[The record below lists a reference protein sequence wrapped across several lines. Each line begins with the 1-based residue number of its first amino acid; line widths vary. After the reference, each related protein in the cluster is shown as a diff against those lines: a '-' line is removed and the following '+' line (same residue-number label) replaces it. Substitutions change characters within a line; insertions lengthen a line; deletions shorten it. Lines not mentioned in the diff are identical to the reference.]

1 MFAVKRVD
9 FAAQNEGRFS
19 DTKLKPPV
27 DWMAAL
33 RELMKGY
40 RHSGAI
46 RSVDALLYKLCDEDG
61 EAMMML
67 KHVLEWQPFSKRDD
81 GAVWRS
87 ADEWKPYTGLS
98 RSQVYNE
105 TRRARLRKA
114 GLKVWVERAM
124 GENTL
129 HFLVDAAKFTA
140 NICALLGLNYNHAL
154 LKLWDI
160 VPIEVRQPILFPQ
173 VGIPNGEARVSNGEA
188 RVSNDEIPL
197 TESTTKDTTDK
208 TTSVLLNSVS
218 LSVDEK
224 AKYGVLPADVV
235 QPIFDVWAAKKKSGA
250 LRKNSLAYLRGMLKT
265 ALKGHLEQAQVSA
278 TPQTPPLNPLPIAE
292 AEKVV
297 AADLPPAWW
306 SSAMLALELQMG
318 RMNDWVFLARMAYG
332 NCSENLVTIL
342 VPNSSL
348 WMVQRFQRNIERA
361 ITDVRSQT
369 TKVRFESREQAN
381 G

>member
-1 MFAVKRVD
+1 
-9 FAAQNEGRFS
+9 
-19 DTKLKPPV
+19 
-27 DWMAAL
+27 
-33 RELMKGY
+33 
-40 RHSGAI
+40 
-46 RSVDALLYKLCDEDG
+46 
-61 EAMMML
+61 
-67 KHVLEWQPFSKRDD
+67 
-81 GAVWRS
+81 
-87 ADEWKPYTGLS
+87 
-98 RSQVYNE
+98 
-105 TRRARLRKA
+105 
-114 GLKVWVERAM
+114 
-124 GENTL
+124 
-129 HFLVDAAKFTA
+129 
-140 NICALLGLNYNHAL
+140 
-154 LKLWDI
+154 
-160 VPIEVRQPILFPQ
+160 
-173 VGIPNGEARVSNGEA
+173 
-188 RVSNDEIPL
+188 
-197 TESTTKDTTDK
+197 
-208 TTSVLLNSVS
+208 
-218 LSVDEK
+218 
-224 AKYGVLPADVV
+224 
-235 QPIFDVWAAKKKSGA
+235 
-250 LRKNSLAYLRGMLKT
+250 MLKT